1 MAKRR
6 VRAAAAKTAQV
17 ETESEPEHDG
27 PRSNQDVPVSRCPGP
42 IIPLHLQPA
51 TDTSTKRARLSGP
64 DEEDSNG
71 ESSPA
76 QGRRR
81 KKRAGSGM
89 ACQDS
94 HRPYSS
100 LLTLKL

>member
-1 MAKRR
+1 MMAKRR
-6 VRAAAAKTAQV
+6 VRAAVAKTAQV

-27 PRSNQDVPVSRCPGP
+27 PSFNQDVPMSKHPGP
-42 IIPLHLQPA
+42 TIPLHLQPA
-51 TDTSTKRARLSGP
+51 TDTATKRARLSSP
-64 DEEDSNG
+64 DEEDSSG

-89 ACQDS
+89 ARQDS
-94 HRPYSS
+94 YRPYAAC
-100 LLTLKL
+100 